1 MSWFIG
7 GLVFLAVG
15 YFTYGKFVER
25 LIGPDDRK
33 TPCIASPDGV
43 DCVPLPMW
51 KNMLIQLL
59 NIAGVGPVIGVI
71 LGIKFG
77 KVALLIIP
85 VGCVFMGAV
94 HDFFSGMISMR
105 MNGANL
111 PKMVREHLGV
121 GYAAVFSWLVIFA
134 LLLCVTVFANIPAT
148 LIDRQWF
155 PDVPVFWWSIGAIFA
170 YYVAATLFPVDAVIG
185 KVYPLFGALLI
196 VGSLAIFG
204 ALVLA
209 ATKNPEILNDCAGF
223 ASYKKTNPIFPCLF
237 VTIACGII
245 SGFHATQS
253 PIVARTCKSERQ
265 ARATFYGMMIAEGVI
280 AMIWAAAALAIYN
293 MAPENLTLAGPVVLG
308 NIASRFLGTWVGGVT
323 VAAIIVLAITS
334 GDTALR
340 SSRLSLAE
348 ILKIDQVDVA
358 KRILTC
364 LPLTAIVAWLI
375 WWSNKD
381 AKSFNHLW
389 NYFAWT
395 NQLVSTT
402 MLFAA
407 SVWMLRSGKKVASLV
422 TILPACFMCMVVST
436 FILWAWP
443 SKGQV
448 WGIVPGGLPLGVA
461 AAGAAVIT
469 AAAVAYVFRR
479 GHMKDESHG

>member
-1 MSWFIG
+1 MSWFLG
-7 GLVFLAVG
+7 GIAFLAAG
-15 YFTYGKFVER
+15 YFLYGRFVER

-33 TPCIASPDGV
+33 TPCVANPDGV
-43 DCVPLPMW
+43 DYVPLPKW

-105 MNGANL
+105 MNGANM
-111 PKMVREHLGV
+111 PKMVSEHLGSKF
-121 GYAAVFSWLVIFA
+121 AVVFTWIVMLA
-134 LLLCVTVFANIPAT
+134 LLLCVTVFANTPAT

-155 PDVPVFWWSIGAIFA
+155 PEVSVFWWSVGLIFA